1 VAVQRISAIKLQ
13 NLKPPATGVAELWDA
28 ICRGLC
34 LRVFP
39 SGKATWTYRY
49 RPRDG
54 GARRRVRLGEFP
66 SIGLAEARKR
76 ADRERGDVADGA
88 DPQAERKLKRNAPTL
103 AAVIERYLTEEVD
116 GKKKPGTVVLYK
128 NYLRNLL
135 GPSLTAKKAAVVT
148 RGDVGAVHR
157 EIGDRAPVA
166 ANRAIV
172 ALSGVYAFAGRHG
185 LVSDGFNPARG
196 IEKFRE
202 QTRERYLSVKELG
215 RLGSTLRLAEIDG
228 LPWPSGEATSKHERK
243 SENRKTVFPR
253 HVVAAFHLLLFTG
266 CRLNEI
272 LRLRWNEVDVQ
283 RGLLL
288 LPDSKTGKKAVVLNA
303 PALQILVDLPRVG
316 DFVIP
321 GDRDDQPRADLKRPW
336 DLVRHHAGLE
346 GVRIHDLRHTHASIG
361 VGAGMGLP
369 IIGAL
374 LGHKNSETTARYAHL
389 DSDPLRRASDRIG
402 GLIAASLGRS

>member
-1 VAVQRISAIKLQ
+1 LAVQRITAIRLQ
-13 NLKPPATGVAELWDA
+13 NLKPPASGVAELWDE

-54 GARRRVRLGEFP
+54 GARRRVRLGEYP
-66 SIGLAEARKR
+66 SLGLSEARKR
-76 ADRERGDVADGA
+76 ADRERGDVANGT

-103 AAVIERYLTEEVD
+103 AALIEKYLTEEVE
-116 GKKKPGTVVLYK
+116 GKKKPSTVVLYR
-128 NYLRNLL
+128 NYLRNLVGASL
-135 GPSLTAKKAAVVT
+135 GAKKAAAVT
-148 RGDVGAVHR
+148 RGDVGALHR
-157 EIGDRAPVA
+157 EIGSRAPVA

-172 ALSGVYAFAGRHG
+172 ALSGVYSFAGRHG
-185 LVSDGFNPARG
+185 LVPDGFNPARG
-196 IEKFRE
+196 LEKFRE
-202 QTRERYLSVKELG
+202 QTRERYLSTEELG
-215 RLGSTLRLAEIDG
+215 RLGSTLRLAETDG
-228 LPWPSGEATSKHERK
+228 LAWPEGSAMSKHGRK
-243 SENRKTVFPR
+243 AENRKTILPP

-272 LRLRWNEVDVQ
+272 LRLKWNEMDVQ

-303 PALQILVDLPRVG
+303 PALQILINLPRAG
-316 DFVIP
+316 DFVIS
-321 GDRDDQPRADLKRPW
+321 GDRGDQPRSDLKRPW
-336 DLVRHHAGLE
+336 DLIRHHAGLD

-402 GLIAASLGRS
+402 DAISAALGR